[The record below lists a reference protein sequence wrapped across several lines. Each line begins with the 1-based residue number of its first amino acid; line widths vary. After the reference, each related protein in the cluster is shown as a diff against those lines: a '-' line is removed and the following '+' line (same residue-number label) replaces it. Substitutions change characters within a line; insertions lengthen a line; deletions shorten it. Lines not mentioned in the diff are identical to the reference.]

1 MHFIHT
7 IENNANYMKKILA
20 IISTLILFG
29 SCSPKIVYLPS
40 ETNTT
45 VEKRD
50 SIIYKT
56 DTLKIDVPVEIYRDV
71 VPSVDTLRLE
81 TSVAEAVCYLDT
93 STVALKGVLKNKKT
107 ALSQVQVVYK
117 EKITYRDSIQYVREP
132 YPVEVEKIV
141 KKVPGIY
148 KWGLGTAI
156 VLLVLILGWTA
167 LKIYLKFK

>member
-1 MHFIHT
+1 
-7 IENNANYMKKILA
+7 MKKILA
-20 IISTLILFG
+20 IISTLFILG
-29 SCSPKIVYLPS
+29 SCSPKVVYLPS
-40 ETNTT
+40 ENNTT
-45 VEKRD
+45 VEKKD

-132 YPVEVEKIV
+132 YPVEVIKEK
-141 KKVPGIY
+141 KYVPGIY
-148 KWGLGTAI
+148 KWALGCCI
-156 VLLVLILGWTA
+156 ILLVVVLGYTA
-167 LKIYLKFK
+167 LKIYLKFVKPV